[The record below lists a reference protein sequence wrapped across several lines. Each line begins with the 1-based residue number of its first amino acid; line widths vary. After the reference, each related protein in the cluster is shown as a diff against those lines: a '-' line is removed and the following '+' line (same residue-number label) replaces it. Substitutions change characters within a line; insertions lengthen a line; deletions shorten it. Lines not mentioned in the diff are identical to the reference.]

1 MQLISLR
8 RNRNSSEHIP
18 HYLPG
23 VFILGLLLF
32 CPACSKREAT
42 KEASVDLE
50 LSGSE
55 TINVRGTESQ
65 TFFASLPKGL
75 AIPIESDEVGKR
87 LLAEYGAVFVTRS
100 GAVPP
105 PTIIFTDDAVV
116 SSWQAGVRT
125 MRANFG
131 GIDIE
136 LQTPAMTA
144 LMEARSEARIA
155 KLDITPRDSDAA
167 RRSYAETVSLWQSR
181 VNPGL
186 VHWVREGRLTEQ
198 EAARIR
204 ALPLSDQIS
213 EILSLETKGIYFSRD
228 LSKSILNSVA
238 APGASQHL
246 SMLAFDVKEN
256 DDATIRTILAQPWA
270 SSGPTTYSRTG
281 PRRRSSF
288 SSSRDALIGTC
299 RFDHRGVAECYWR
312 SI

>member
-1 MQLISLR
+1 MRHYFPGLLI
-8 RNRNSSEHIP
+8 
-18 HYLPG
+18 
-23 VFILGLLLF
+23 FALLLF
-32 CPACSKREAT
+32 CSACSTKEAT

-55 TINVRGTESQ
+55 TINVRGTGSQ
-65 TFFASLPKGL
+65 TFFASVPKGL

-87 LLAEYGAVFVTRS
+87 LLAEYGAIFVTRS

-105 PTIIFTDDAVV
+105 PAIFFADDAAV

-167 RRSYAETVSLWQSR
+167 RRSYAETVGLWQSR

-213 EILSLETKGIYFSRD
+213 EILSLEAKGLYFSKD

-256 DDATIRTILAQPWA
+256 DDVTVRSILAQHGWFQTI
-270 SSGPTTYSRTG
+270 SSDTPHFT
-281 PRRRSSF
+281 F
-288 SSSRDALIGTC
+288 L
-299 RFDHRGVAECYWR
+299 GVTEEQLPSLGLKKVISGGRAFWVPK
-312 SI
+312 ID